1 MRALIIT
8 GGLLAVLGIAGL
20 VFGGVPYQEKEQ
32 VLKVGP
38 IEATAIQDKT
48 MSIPQPISIALIVI
62 GAGAVL
68 LGVRKRS

>member
-20 VFGGVPYQEKEQ
+20 VFGGVPYREKEQ

-38 IEATAIQDKT
+38 IEATATQDKT